1 MYWELNVGAPLI
13 GTETLPKMLKV
24 QAIKMNSEITIKS
37 HDKKMLMTERAN
49 SCNRRVIDGYEVVQ
63 NLL

>member
-1 MYWELNVGAPLI
+1 MCWELNVGAPLI

-37 HDKKMLMTERAN
+37 HDKKCLWLKELMHAIE
-49 SCNRRVIDGYEVVQ
+49 EW
-63 NLL
+63 

>member
-13 GTETLPKMLKV
+13 GTKTLPKIRKV

-49 SCNRRVIDGYEVVQ
+49 SCKRRVIDG
-63 NLL
+63 

>member
-1 MYWELNVGAPLI
+1 MCWELNVGAPLI

-49 SCNRRVIDGYEVVQ
+49 SCKRRVIDG
-63 NLL
+63 